1 MASRMERE
9 RGERESE
16 ACVSFYTN
24 KTSAKHRMRLLPPLS
39 TVSNLI
45 CLSIWV
51 AGSEDM
57 VKGRMMERWN
67 GKEGEKRW
75 ICCVGQRI

>member
-1 MASRMERE
+1 MASLMERE
-9 RGERESE
+9 GRESE

-24 KTSAKHRMRLLPPLS
+24 KTSAKHWMRLLPPLS

-51 AGSEDM
+51 AGSKDM
-57 VKGRMMERWN
+57 VKGRMMERRN

-75 ICCVGQRI
+75 IYCIGQRI